1 MNYRT
6 AILEDLSILLQ
17 FGEQLSLVEKNF
29 DVTIAYDEEEARL
42 RYTKQLF
49 NPLALFLIAETQEK
63 IPVGYLYAHI
73 SNEPPMQ
80 RGEIEVVFIS
90 EKYREAGIAQEL
102 ISRSLA
108 WMKDHKVKRVFSHIF
123 AENQPSQRV
132 FEKLGFAPHNIE
144 YLLEIN

>member
-1 MNYRT
+1 MNYRS

-17 FGEQLSLVEKNF
+17 FGEQLSLAEQNF
-29 DVTIAYDEEEARL
+29 DKTIAYDEEEARM
-42 RYTKQLF
+42 RYTKQLS

-63 IPVGYLYAHI
+63 LPVGYLYAHI
-73 SNEPPMQ
+73 SNESPI
-80 RGEIEVVFIS
+80 RSGEIEVVFIS

-102 ISRSLA
+102 ISRSLV
-108 WMKDHKVKRVFSHIF
+108 WMKDHEVKRVFSHIF
-123 AENQPSQRV
+123 AENQPSRGV